1 MAELIQSELR
11 SGGGAE
17 EAGGRAI
24 HRGGGAEVAS
34 RMAKLLK
41 SGKSQK
47 QRELCDKA
55 HQDLEAKMACSG
67 TLLGGMPTSVT

>member
-11 SGGGAE
+11 SGGGVEVAR
-17 EAGGRAI
+17 GRAMS
-24 HRGGGAEVAS
+24 RAGGAEVAS
-34 RMAKLLK
+34 RMAKQLK

-47 QRELCDKA
+47 QRKLCDKA
-55 HQDLEAKMACSG
+55 HQDLEAKMVCSG

>member
-1 MAELIQSELR
+1 MS
-11 SGGGAE
+11 
-17 EAGGRAI
+17 
-24 HRGGGAEVAS
+24 RGGGAEVAS

-55 HQDLEAKMACSG
+55 HQDLEAKMACLG